1 MSLFKKKK
9 KVTDGVVDIDVNE
22 LVEKRR
28 SPAGIPLLILN
39 IIGFVMTLFQMY
51 CAGFKSID
59 VMQFRAL
66 HMAFGMCILFLIYPM
81 TKKASRTKIPWYDWI
96 CAVLATA
103 PNLYIAIFFK
113 QLAQRAGTVNTVDL
127 IMGIIMIVM
136 ILEGARRVV
145 GLLLTCIA
153 GFFILYTIF
162 GQYFPGA
169 LAHRGA
175 SVPGLVRHMIFTT
188 EGVFGVALGAS
199 ASFIFLFC
207 LLGALMSAL
216 GSDKVMID
224 LAVAVF
230 GKQRGGPAKAAVVS
244 SALFGTI
251 SGSSLANVTT
261 TGTFTIPLM
270 KGVGYKGEFAGAV
283 EATASCGGQIMPPVM
298 GAAAFIIA
306 EFLGKSYL
314 EVCLAAAVPAVL
326 YFTGIFAA
334 VHVTACKQGLKG
346 IPADQ
351 LPSAKKVL
359 KEKGYLLIP
368 LLAIIVILVCGM
380 SPQMSAFIGVIL
392 TIAISYVKKDT
403 RFSPKQLFRAFA
415 DGAKGAVDVMIA
427 CAVVGFIVGSFTLSG
442 LGVKMAG
449 LVTSLAGGQ
458 LFFTLLLSAVASII
472 LGMGVPTTANYIMM
486 SMITVPAVT
495 MMGVHPMAA
504 HLFCFYFGI
513 VSDLTPPVALAALCG
528 AGIAKAKFWPTA
540 FNATKIGI
548 AAYIIP
554 FFFVYNSVL
563 LLGQV
568 PFAFATVQAII
579 FAIIGI
585 ISISCGLFGYIV
597 DDATAV
603 ERVLMIAAGVMMVQP
618 GTLTD
623 IVGVALIVA
632 LILFQLARKK
642 RRNAKAAA

>member
-81 TKKASRTKIPWYDWI
+81 TKKSSRTKIPWYDWI
-96 CAVLATA
+96 CAILGTV

-113 QLAQRAGTVNTVDL
+113 QLAQRAGTVNTMDL
-127 IMGIIMIVM
+127 IMGIIMIIM
-136 ILEGARRVV
+136 ILEAARRTV
-145 GLLLTCIA
+145 GPLLTGIA
-153 GFFILYTIF
+153 AFFLLYTMF
-162 GQYFPGA
+162 GAYFPGA

-175 SVPGLVRHMIFTT
+175 SLSGLVRHMVFTT

-207 LLGALMSAL
+207 LLGALMNAL

-314 EVCLAAAVPAVL
+314 EVCLAAAVPALL

-359 KEKGYLLIP
+359 KEQGYLLLP
-368 LLAIIVILVCGM
+368 LLAIIIVLVCGM
-380 SPQMSAFIGVIL
+380 SPQMSAFVGVIL
-392 TIAISYVKKDT
+392 TIVISYIKKET
-403 RFSPKQLFRAFA
+403 RFTPKKLFLAFA
-415 DGAKGAVDVMIA
+415 EGAKGAVEVMIA

-442 LGVKMAG
+442 LGVKMAS
-449 LVTSLAGGQ
+449 LVTALAHNN
-458 LFFTLLLSAVASII
+458 LFLTLLFSALASII

-495 MMGVHPMAA
+495 MMGVHPLAA

-554 FFFVYNSVL
+554 FFFVYNPVL
-563 LLGQV
+563 LLGQLSLS
-568 PFAFATVQAII
+568 FGTVQAVV
-579 FAIIGI
+579 FAVIGI
-585 ISISCGLFGYIV
+585 IAISCGLFGYIV
-597 DDATAV
+597 DDAGII
-603 ERVLMIAAGVMMVQP
+603 ERVIIIAAGAMMVHP

-623 IVGVALIVA
+623 VIGVAVIAVIIA
-632 LILFQLARKK
+632 LQFLRKK
-642 RRNAKAAA
+642 KRAASAA

>member
-1 MSLFKKKK
+1 MSLFKKNKK
-9 KVTDGVVDIDVNE
+9 ITDGVVDIDVNE

-28 SPAGIPLLILN
+28 SPVGIPLLILN
-39 IIGFVMTLFQMY
+39 IIAFTMTLFQMY
-51 CAGFKSID
+51 CAGFKTID

-81 TKKASRTKIPWYDWI
+81 TKKSSRTKIPWYDWVF
-96 CAVLATA
+96 ATLATV
-103 PNLYIAIFFK
+103 PNLYIAICFK

-127 IMGIIMIVM
+127 IMGIIMIIM

-145 GLLLTCIA
+145 GLLLSCIA
-153 GFFILYTIF
+153 GFFLLYTLF
-162 GQYFPGA
+162 GAYFPGA

-175 SVPGLVRHMIFTT
+175 SLGGLVRHMVFTT

-207 LLGALMSAL
+207 LLGALMSAI

-230 GKQRGGPAKAAVVS
+230 GKQRGGPAKAAVIS

-270 KGVGYKGEFAGAV
+270 KGVGYKPEFAGAV

-314 EVCLAAAVPAVL
+314 EVCLAAALPAVL

-334 VHVTACKQGLKG
+334 VHVTACRQGLKG
-346 IPADQ
+346 VPADQ

-359 KEKGYLLIP
+359 KEKGYSLIP
-368 LLAIIVILVCGM
+368 LVAIIIVLVCGM
-380 SPQMSAFIGVIL
+380 SPQMSAFVGVIL
-392 TIAISYVKKDT
+392 TILISYVKKDT
-403 RFSPKQLFRAFA
+403 RFTPKKLFLAFA
-415 DGAKGAVDVMIA
+415 EGAKGAVDVMIA

-442 LGVKMAG
+442 LGVKMAS
-449 LVTSLAGGQ
+449 LVTTAAGGH
-458 LFFTLLLSAVASII
+458 LFPTLLLSAMASII

-486 SMITVPAVT
+486 FMITVPAVT
-495 MMGVHPMAA
+495 LMGVHPMAA

-528 AGIAKAKFWPTA
+528 AGIAKARFWPTA
-540 FNATKIGI
+540 FNATMIGV

-554 FFFVYNSVL
+554 FFFVYNPVL
-563 LLGQV
+563 LLGQL
-568 PFAFATVQAII
+568 PFSITTVQASV

-585 ISISCGLFGYIV
+585 IAISCGLFGYVV
-597 DDATAV
+597 DKANIV
-603 ERVLMIAAGVMMVQP
+603 ERILVIAAGVMMVDP
-618 GTLTD
+618 GSLTD
-623 IVGVALIVA
+623 IVGVALIVT
-632 LILFQLARKK
+632 ILVIQLRRKK
-642 RRNAKAAA
+642 KRAATA